1 MLNTLLY
8 YFVLFIIYS
17 FFGWCLEMVAC
28 SISTK
33 KIVNRG
39 FLLGPICPIYGCG
52 CLLITVLL
60 KGYLNDPIVLFVMA
74 FVLCLLLEYF
84 TSYVM
89 EKLFKARWWD
99 YSDRKYNLNGRICLD
114 NGVAFGIL
122 GLLLSY
128 VINPFVVKMLS
139 YIPLNVFNIV
149 GVVLLVVFVVDYAV
163 SFKIIRGFSKVAK
176 NITIKKDNTEE
187 ITKKVRSIL
196 TKEGFLYR
204 RLISAF
210 DFKASEM
217 LLKTITDT
225 VKGTTMKAKKV
236 ITNGID
242 KTTQTTDKIIN
253 DYKKRIKELEDKLK
267 EEKELKKQIKKVKD
281 KK

>member
-60 KGYLNDPIVLFVMA
+60 KGYLNDPILLFVMA

>member
-1 MLNTLLY
+1 M
-8 YFVLFIIYS
+8 
-17 FFGWCLEMVAC
+17 
-28 SISTK
+28 
-33 KIVNRG
+33 
-39 FLLGPICPIYGCG
+39 
-52 CLLITVLL
+52 
-60 KGYLNDPIVLFVMA
+60 
-74 FVLCLLLEYF
+74 
-84 TSYVM
+84 
-89 EKLFKARWWD
+89 
-99 YSDRKYNLNGRICLD
+99 
-114 NGVAFGIL
+114 
-122 GLLLSY
+122 
-128 VINPFVVKMLS
+128 
-139 YIPLNVFNIV
+139 LNVFNIV

-267 EEKELKKQIKKVKD
+267 EEKESKKQIKKVKD

>member
-84 TSYVM
+84 TSYIM

-253 DYKKRIKELEDKLK
+253 DYKKRIKELEDKLR